1 MQSKLVKPNLDATIR
16 KITSV
21 STLPHVALKIVELTS
36 DPKSTAAD
44 LESVIRSDPALTA
57 RLLKMS
63 NSAHFGLSERI
74 LEIRKAVIF
83 LGFKT
88 VKDLALSAS
97 VCELFRNS
105 TQIGRYRRTDLW
117 KHSIGVALCSKAI
130 SQKSE
135 MGLEDHVFST
145 GILHDLGIVITD
157 QYLHDHF
164 VAVLTH
170 PEGDKVAL
178 EVLEQEVIGFSHQ
191 DLAKGV
197 VANWNLPHEFQ
208 ISVAAHHNPS
218 KANKKDKPLLSVLY
232 LANTVCNA
240 INFGFV
246 ETRKVNPEEFNH
258 SLTTL
263 NFTKTD
269 VQILLEDMPEEFEK
283 AKDLIELAD
292 S

>member
-1 MQSKLVKPNLDATIR
+1 MQNHLIKPSLESTIR
-16 KITSV
+16 KISSV

-36 DPKSTAAD
+36 DPTSTAAD

-105 TQIGRYRRTDLW
+105 TQIGRYKRTDLW

-135 MGLEDHVFST
+135 KIGRAHV
-145 GILHDLGIVITD
+145 
-157 QYLHDHF
+157 
-164 VAVLTH
+164 
-170 PEGDKVAL
+170 
-178 EVLEQEVIGFSHQ
+178 
-191 DLAKGV
+191 
-197 VANWNLPHEFQ
+197 
-208 ISVAAHHNPS
+208 
-218 KANKKDKPLLSVLY
+218 
-232 LANTVCNA
+232 
-240 INFGFV
+240 
-246 ETRKVNPEEFNH
+246 
-258 SLTTL
+258 
-263 NFTKTD
+263 
-269 VQILLEDMPEEFEK
+269 
-283 AKDLIELAD
+283 
-292 S
+292 

>member
-1 MQSKLVKPNLDATIR
+1 MQNHLVKPNLEATIR
-16 KITSV
+16 KISSI

-36 DPKSTAAD
+36 DPTSTAGD
-44 LESVIRSDPALTA
+44 LENVIKSDPALTA

-105 TQIGRYRRTDLW
+105 TQIGRYKRTDLW

-135 MGLEDHVFST
+135 MGLEDYVFST
-145 GILHDLGIVITD
+145 GILHDLGIVMMD

-164 VAVLTH
+164 LAVMSH
-170 PEGDKVAL
+170 PSGDKVTL
-178 EVLEQEVIGFSHQ
+178 EELEEEIIGFSHQ

-197 VANWNLPHEFQ
+197 ITNWNLPQEFQ
-208 ISVAAHHNPS
+208 VSVANHHNPS
-218 KANKKDKPLLSVLY
+218 RSSKSVKSLLCVLF

-258 SLTTL
+258 ALQVL

-269 VQILLEDMPEEFEK
+269 VQILLEDMPREFDK
-283 AKDLIELAD
+283 ARDLIELAD